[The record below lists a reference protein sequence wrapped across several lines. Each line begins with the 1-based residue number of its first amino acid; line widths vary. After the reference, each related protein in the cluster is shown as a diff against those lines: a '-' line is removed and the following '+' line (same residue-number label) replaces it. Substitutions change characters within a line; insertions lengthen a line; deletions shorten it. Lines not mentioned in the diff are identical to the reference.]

1 MAADRRARKT
11 ERRVRFISDATKEA
25 WANNRRK
32 KEPEVE
38 PEIADYLR
46 LPAKVTLATVS
57 FLTAPDPLMGL
68 DI

>member
-1 MAADRRARKT
+1 MAVDRRARKT
-11 ERRVRFISDATKEA
+11 TRRVGFISDATKEA

-32 KEPEVE
+32 KEPEA
-38 PEIADYLR
+38 EIADYLR

-68 DI
+68 DV